1 MKANYHTFMKKI
13 TSVFLLFFAT
23 ISISTFAQEV
33 KEVPKTKVVCNAK
46 QKCKTVKIHKKL
58 QGTKVPAEAK
68 KKK

>member
-1 MKANYHTFMKKI
+1 MKK
-13 TSVFLLFFAT
+13 LFWVLCIVLPLMYSPIQA
-23 ISISTFAQEV
+23 
-33 KEVPKTKVVCNAK
+33 KEVPKTKVVCTSK

>member
-1 MKANYHTFMKKI
+1 MKK
-13 TSVFLLFFAT
+13 LFWVLCIVLPLMYSPIQA
-23 ISISTFAQEV
+23 

>member
-1 MKANYHTFMKKI
+1 MKK
-13 TSVFLLFFAT
+13 LFWVLCIVLPLIYSPIQA
-23 ISISTFAQEV
+23 